1 MRSSP
6 PSLAPPRRSTPPRA
20 PSCHALAAAADR
32 RDRLARALLGRRHV
46 VAGAHSAGVGAQV
59 EERVGDEL
67 AGAVE
72 GDVADPVDGEHARAA
87 RPIFRIKFAP
97 GDYVAAIAMNARII
111 RTSVR
116 WLTQTTVSSISIT

>member
-1 MRSSP
+1 MEGVVGLTFS
-6 PSLAPPRRSTPPRA
+6 AF
-20 PSCHALAAAADR
+20 DWG
-32 RDRLARALLGRRHV
+32 ALLGQSVCRH
-46 VAGAHSAGVGAQV
+46 
-59 EERVGDEL
+59 
-67 AGAVE
+67 
-72 GDVADPVDGEHARAA
+72 PKHARAA